1 MNRMADA
8 IEKNVNALQKVAD
21 DRRDFIAN
29 LAHEMKTPLTSIL
42 GFGDLLRIQ
51 RMVPDEQRQEYAGII
66 VEEAKRLRTLSGKLM
81 ELITVGNTTLEKEWI
96 ALPQLFGEVQAVLT
110 PMMEKSGISLQAHPI
125 AGMIWI
131 DQELFKSLL
140 YNLIDNA
147 VKASAIGNVVILEAK
162 RLAENRVRFSIVDH
176 GIGMK
181 EEEIRQAVQPF
192 YMADKS
198 RTRKH
203 GGAGLGLALCVEIVK
218 LHGGELSMVS
228 QPGEGTTVSWEMEGK
243 DL

>member
-1 MNRMADA
+1 
-8 IEKNVNALQKVAD
+8 
-21 DRRDFIAN
+21 
-29 LAHEMKTPLTSIL
+29 
-42 GFGDLLRIQ
+42 
-51 RMVPDEQRQEYAGII
+51 
-66 VEEAKRLRTLSGKLM
+66 
-81 ELITVGNTTLEKEWI
+81 
-96 ALPQLFGEVQAVLT
+96 
-110 PMMEKSGISLQAHPI
+110 
-125 AGMIWI
+125 
-131 DQELFKSLL
+131 
-140 YNLIDNA
+140 
-147 VKASAIGNVVILEAK
+147 
-162 RLAENRVRFSIVDH
+162 
-176 GIGMK
+176 MK